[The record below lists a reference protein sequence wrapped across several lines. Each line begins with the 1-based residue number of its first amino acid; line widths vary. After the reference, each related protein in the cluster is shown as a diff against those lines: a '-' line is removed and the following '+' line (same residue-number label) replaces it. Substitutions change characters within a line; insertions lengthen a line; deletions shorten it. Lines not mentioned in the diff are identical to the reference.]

1 MLFKELK
8 QNSTVYLLKRDG
20 FTYLEGRVK
29 ESGIPHYDQRAIG
42 GMVVDITI
50 ETEGE
55 YYTYVFDENKEVY
68 NGKGMII
75 STTKEGLVKEIERMK
90 NGAMELLASV
100 KEQEEILRKSEELLC
115 RLNPDLKERK
125 NQELRL
131 TKIEEGMNE
140 LRELLKKSMEQKT
153 NFGQIGG
160 VSN

>member
-29 ESGIPHYDQRAIG
+29 ESGIPHYDQRAVG

-68 NGKGMII
+68 NGKGLII

-90 NGAMELLASV
+90 NGAMEILASV
-100 KEQEEILRKSEELLC
+100 KEQEEILKKIRRTSVSTQSGT
-115 RLNPDLKERK
+115 ERK
-125 NQELRL
+125 EKPG
-131 TKIEEGMNE
+131 TKTHQNRRRNE
-140 LRELLKKSMEQKT
+140 
-153 NFGQIGG
+153 
-160 VSN
+160 

>member
-1 MLFKELK
+1 
-8 QNSTVYLLKRDG
+8 
-20 FTYLEGRVK
+20 
-29 ESGIPHYDQRAIG
+29 
-42 GMVVDITI
+42 
-50 ETEGE
+50 
-55 YYTYVFDENKEVY
+55 
-68 NGKGMII
+68 
-75 STTKEGLVKEIERMK
+75 MK